1 MAIKRMR
8 LQAEA
13 DCFSDDYETARR
25 RFLTA
30 CDRIGLRVSSYWSRV
45 HQTEGEPL
53 ICDTAR
59 LGSPE
64 AKRVAVLCS
73 SAAGPAG
80 LLGCGGALGV
90 IAGEGLKDLPKEV
103 ALVLVHATN
112 PGGPVWPYFTD
123 GDQPANDG
131 PAPSWSDGILAEAEK
146 RFTAFQQ
153 EQGFDW
159 AKLAGQTLASMTPP
173 AWDGDTLRQIVLD
186 HLDDAEQICLIDPR
200 TGPGQFGAH
209 EIIAADPAGSAARNR
224 AESWFALDLGAE
236 TRAEG
241 VGVTPCAGGL
251 GGLLTKARATNVIL
265 EIGTYSMAGVL
276 SGGSRRDAVRSF
288 PSSTEWREAAWK
300 AIRKTLKLAYYGL
313 RRED

>member
-1 MAIKRMR
+1 MAEQRMR
-8 LQAEA
+8 LQAVA

-25 RFLTA
+25 RFLSA
-30 CDRIGLRVSSYWSRV
+30 CDRIGLRATSYWSRV
-45 HQTEGEPL
+45 NRGGGDPL
-53 ICDTAR
+53 VCDTVR

-90 IAGEGLKDLPKEV
+90 VAGEGLLDLPKEV
-103 ALVLVHATN
+103 ALVLVHAAN
-112 PGGPVWPYFTD
+112 PGGPVWPYFTE
-123 GDQPANDG
+123 GEQPANDG
-131 PAPSWSDGILAEAEK
+131 PAPSWSDGVLAEAEK
-146 RFTAFQQ
+146 RFSAFQQ

-173 AWDGDTLRQIVLD
+173 AWDGDVLREIVKDRLG
-186 HLDDAEQICLIDPR
+186 DAEQVCLVDPR
-200 TGPGQFGAH
+200 TGPGQFAAY
-209 EIIAADPAGSAARNR
+209 EIIAADPAGSAARDR
-224 AESWFALDLGAE
+224 AESWFAQDLGTE
-236 TRAEG
+236 SRADG

-251 GGLLTKARATNVIL
+251 GGVLPKARVTNVIL

-276 SGGSRRDAVRSF
+276 SGGSRRDAFRSF
-288 PSSTEWREAAWK
+288 PASREWREAAWK
-300 AIRKTLKLAYYGL
+300 AMRKTLKLVYYGL